1 MEGKSVELLQDSR
14 EEYLHEIGVTTD
26 VLNKTHT
33 ALPKR
38 KKSVS
43 WTLLKIRTLYQKT
56 VFREGKRK
64 SGRRY
69 LKYIMSTSYP
79 KHIKNFYKPVRNRQP
94 NFKKTK
100 DLSTH
105 VTRGFQMTS

>member
-1 MEGKSVELLQDSR
+1 MELLQDNR
-14 EEYLHEIGVTTD
+14 EEYLHEIRLATD
-26 VLNKTHT
+26 FLNKTQT

-38 KKSVS
+38 KKFIS

-56 VFREGKRK
+56 ILKEGKSK

-69 LKYIMSTSYP
+69 LKYILSNSYV
-79 KHIKNFYKPVRNRQP
+79 KNFYKPIRNRQP

-105 VTRGFQMTS
+105 VTKEDSR